1 MQRVLSPVGC
11 GPEFFS
17 LTQPTCFNGWLR
29 FQGYPIALAR
39 GGGDAFIKRVVME
52 RKSLLSFPVLSGL
65 VNAAFLVDGFERARE
80 AVSWKH

>member
-1 MQRVLSPVGC
+1 MQRMLSPVGC

-29 FQGYPIALAR
+29 FQGCPIALVR
-39 GGGDAFIKRVVME
+39 GGGAAFIKSVVME
-52 RKSLLSFPVLSGL
+52 RKSVFSFPVLSGL
-65 VNAAFLVDGFERARE
+65 VNAVFLVDGFEGARE